1 MWVSPWKRRVIVNR
15 FQYRLLAGSFLYLA
29 SIVLVFF
36 VVLFA
41 PVVAILADGSVPQAQ
56 REIAAHQFLV
66 LHERVWFA
74 LPALVAL
81 CIFHSVVVSHR
92 IAGPLHRFKQVFARL
107 ADGDLSVHV
116 AIRRNDYLRQE
127 AEIMAE
133 MVRSLRVRVRA
144 IQDGHRQASMTLP
157 QLMDALGRGASEDSA
172 VLAGKLGTQ
181 LDALGEQVRQFS
193 VPIDDRAA
201 ALPERTASSRN
212 GVPTT

>member
-56 REIAAHQFLV
+56 REVAAHQFLV

-133 MVRSLRVRVRA
+133 MVRSLRERVRA

>member
-133 MVRSLRVRVRA
+133 MVRSLRERVRA